1 MAPFWALRAAK
12 ERPIRLAQ
20 RLSRQSLEWEFSEV
34 REYRVPGSLETL
46 DREGWKEFTRP
57 FMTGFSERELVVES
71 VIAEGDEVAARV
83 NFHGRHTGDFQGTPP
98 TGREIKFTGTAWF
111 RIADGKVV
119 EHWGEF
125 DGMSLMQQLGVGP
138 SPEGTQG

>member
-1 MAPFWALRAAK
+1 MSEENKTIVRRFAQIFTTGNLDDADELFAPGFYA
-12 ERPIRLAQ
+12 RL
-20 RLSRQSLEWEFSEV
+20 
-34 REYRVPGSLETL
+34 PGSLEPL

-98 TGREIKFTGTAWF
+98 TDMEIEFSGTAWF